1 MVYIEIKFLCFKKAT
16 LQLSV
21 HMTYDNNALLP
32 REARKELPHESAC
45 SPDLVSSSG
54 VFSLCL
60 WVSDTWK
67 TIFFSWMTW
76 EGPTAPWVWAPWVHV
91 LSDAMLPPCCSSRC
105 SCRVWCGFYSAWCRS
120 LVLICQVDFPKGNR
134 KFLGR
139 GAWSLLH
146 CGVPLGAGQ
155 TLGHTD
161 LSVKPALEI
170 ELVRLKL
177 EPVKS
182 SEVVVKILVSGAVGI
197 CQFS

>member
-60 WVSDTWK
+60 WASDTWK
-67 TIFFSWMTW
+67 TIFFPEWPEKDLRPRGCTCSVMQ
-76 EGPTAPWVWAPWVHV
+76 V
-91 LSDAMLPPCCSSRC
+91 LPPCCSSRC

-161 LSVKPALEI
+161 LSVKPALEL
-170 ELVRLKL
+170 ELLRLKL

-182 SEVVVKILVSGAVGI
+182 SEVVVKKLVSGAVGI

>member
-1 MVYIEIKFLCFKKAT
+1 
-16 LQLSV
+16 
-21 HMTYDNNALLP
+21 MTIML
-32 REARKELPHESAC
+32 C
-45 SPDLVSSSG
+45 SPGRPGRSYPMNLHAHQTS
-54 VFSLCL
+54 
-60 WVSDTWK
+60 
-67 TIFFSWMTW
+67 
-76 EGPTAPWVWAPWVHV
+76 WAPRGYFPFVCGRQTHGKQSFFPEWPEKDLRPHGCEHRGCTCSVMQV
-91 LSDAMLPPCCSSRC
+91 LPPCCSSRC

-182 SEVVVKILVSGAVGI
+182 SEVVVKKLVSGAVGI